1 VIFPLKL
8 RLRRRY
14 FHARRQNPVSDTLLF
29 GKFWIRG
36 LGMSLDRRNTAFV
49 LCGLALSTGLAIAG
63 ARAQS
68 NPPQSP
74 AAPKLAEEQFKNIK
88 VLKGVPADLVFPSM
102 NFITAS
108 LGVEC
113 EYCHV
118 RGDRGLDFEKD
129 DKKTKVTAR
138 KMMEMM
144 FAINKDNFE
153 GHRDVTCYSCHRGAA
168 DPVATPIIPG
178 EEPKPEVERGKATG
192 DAKPVL
198 PPADQLLDKY
208 LAAIGGEAA
217 LEKVTSRVEK
227 GKINA
232 NGQQLPIEV
241 YAKAPD
247 KRISVM
253 HLSNGESITAFDGKQ
268 GWLSNAG
275 HPHMMSAAENDAA
288 RIDSDLYFAEH
299 VKNLYKKFTV
309 VPGEKIDGH
318 ETYLVLGRNEGQPP
332 LRLYF
337 DQQSG
342 LLLRLVRYAETAL
355 GRNPTQI
362 DYADYRDADGV
373 KTPYRWTLAR
383 PGNRFTIQIELVQQN
398 VPVDDAKFTAP
409 PPLPPPPDKKPA
421 GQ

>member
-1 VIFPLKL
+1 
-8 RLRRRY
+8 
-14 FHARRQNPVSDTLLF
+14 
-29 GKFWIRG
+29 
-36 LGMSLDRRNTAFV
+36 MSLNRGNTTVV
-49 LCGLALSTGLAIAG
+49 LCGLALSAVLVIAS
-63 ARAQS
+63 AKAQS
-68 NPPQSP
+68 SAAPQAP
-74 AAPKLAEEQFKNIK
+74 APKLAEEQFKNIK
-88 VLKGVPADLVFPSM
+88 VLKGVPAEQIFPSM
-102 NFITAS
+102 QFITAS

-118 RGDRGLDFEKD
+118 RGEKGLEFDKD

-138 KMMEMM
+138 KMMQMM

-168 DPVATPIIPG
+168 DPIGTPLVAT
-178 EEPKPEVERGKATG
+178 EDLKPEAEPAKAPG

-208 LAAIGGEAA
+208 LAAIGGDAA
-217 LEKVTSRVEK
+217 LQKVTSRVET
-227 GKINA
+227 GKIDA
-232 NGQQLPIEV
+232 NGHQLPIEV

-247 KRISVM
+247 KRISIM
-253 HLSNGESITAFDGKQ
+253 HMPNGESITAFDGKQ
-268 GWLSNAG
+268 GWLSNGG
-275 HPHMMSAAENDAA
+275 HAHMMSAAENDAV
-288 RIDSDLYFAEH
+288 RIDSDLYFAAH
-299 VKNLYKKFTV
+299 VKTLYKKFTV
-309 VPGEKIDGH
+309 VPGEKIEGYD
-318 ETYLVLGRNEGQPP
+318 TYLVIGRNEGQPP

-383 PGNRFTIQIELVQQN
+383 PGNRFTIQIDQVQQN
-398 VPVDDAKFTAP
+398 VPVEDARFTP
-409 PPLPPPPDKKPA
+409 PPMPPPPDKKPA

>member
-1 VIFPLKL
+1 MNLS
-8 RLRRRY
+8 RRSKISVVC
-14 FHARRQNPVSDTLLF
+14 A
-29 GKFWIRG
+29 
-36 LGMSLDRRNTAFV
+36 
-49 LCGLALSTGLAIAG
+49 LALSTGLAIAV
-63 ARAQS
+63 AKAQS
-68 NPPQSP
+68 NAPQTP
-74 AAPKLAEEQFKNIK
+74 AHPKLAEEEFKNIQA
-88 VLKGVPADLVFPSM
+88 LKGVPADLVRPSM
-102 NFITAS
+102 QFITAS

-118 RGDRGLDFEKD
+118 RGDKGLEFDKD

-138 KMMEMM
+138 KMMQMM

-153 GHRDVTCYSCHRGAA
+153 GKREVTCYSCHRGAA
-168 DPVATPIIPG
+168 DPVATPLVAT
-178 EEPKPEVERGKATG
+178 EDPKPEPVPSKAPG

-208 LAAIGGEAA
+208 LSAIGGAA
-217 LEKVTSRVEK
+217 AWQKVTSRVEK
-227 GKINA
+227 GKIEA
-232 NGQQLPIEV
+232 NGHQLPIEV

-247 KRISVM
+247 KRISAM
-253 HLSNGESITAFDGKQ
+253 HLPNGDSITAFDGKQ

-288 RIDSDLYFAEH
+288 RIDSDFYFASH
-299 VKNLYKKFTV
+299 VKTIFQKFSV

-318 ETYLVLGRNEGQPP
+318 DTYLVFGRNEGQPP

-355 GRNPTQI
+355 GRMPTQI

-373 KTPYRWTLAR
+373 KIPYRWTLAR
-383 PGNRFTIQIELVQQN
+383 PGNRFTIQIDDIKQN
-398 VPVDDAKFTAP
+398 VPVDDAKFAAP
-409 PPLPPPPDKKPA
+409 PQPPPPPDKKP
-421 GQ
+421 

>member
-1 VIFPLKL
+1 MNL
-8 RLRRRY
+8 
-14 FHARRQNPVSDTLLF
+14 N
-29 GKFWIRG
+29 
-36 LGMSLDRRNTAFV
+36 RRNKISVGCA
-49 LCGLALSTGLAIAG
+49 LALSTVLAIAA

-68 NPPQSP
+68 NPRQTP
-74 AAPKLAEEQFKNIK
+74 AHPKLAEEQFKNIQA
-88 VLKGVPADLVFPSM
+88 LKGVPADLVFPSM
-102 NFITAS
+102 QFITSS

-118 RGDRGLDFEKD
+118 RGDKGLEFDKD

-138 KMMEMM
+138 KMMQMM

-153 GHRDVTCYSCHRGAA
+153 GHREVTCYSCHRGAA
-168 DPVATPIIPG
+168 DPVATPLVAT
-178 EEPKPEVERGKATG
+178 EDAKPEPEPSKAVAN
-192 DAKPVL
+192 AKPVL

-208 LAAIGGEAA
+208 LSAIGGAAA
-217 LEKVTSRVEK
+217 LQKVTSRVEI
-227 GKINA
+227 GKIDA
-232 NGQQLPIEV
+232 NGHQLPIEV

-247 KRISVM
+247 KRISSM
-253 HLSNGESITAFDGKQ
+253 HLPNGDSITAFDGKQ

-288 RIDSDLYFAEH
+288 RIDSDFYFASH
-299 VKNLYKKFTV
+299 VKTLFQKFTV

-318 ETYLVLGRNEGQPP
+318 DTYLVFGRNEGQPP

-355 GRNPTQI
+355 GRMPTQI

-373 KTPYRWTLAR
+373 KIPYRWTLAR
-383 PGNRFTIQIELVQQN
+383 PGNRFTIQIDDVKQN
-398 VPVDDAKFTAP
+398 VPVDDAKFAAP
-409 PPLPPPPDKKPA
+409 PQPPPPPDKKPA